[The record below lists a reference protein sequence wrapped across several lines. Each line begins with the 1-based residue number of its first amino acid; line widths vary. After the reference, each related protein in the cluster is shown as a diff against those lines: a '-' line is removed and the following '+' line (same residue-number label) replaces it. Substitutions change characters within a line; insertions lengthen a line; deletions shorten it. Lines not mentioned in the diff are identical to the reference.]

1 MYRNVYCFVCQ
12 SLLYFD
18 KLNMTMIGT
27 FDTASF
33 VNIIPYKTPLLLK
46 LKKLPL
52 PQITILYV
60 AK

>member
-1 MYRNVYCFVCQ
+1 MAALRAAFFVY
-12 SLLYFD
+12 
-18 KLNMTMIGT
+18 
-27 FDTASF
+27 
-33 VNIIPYKTPLLLK
+33 IIQYKTHDLLN